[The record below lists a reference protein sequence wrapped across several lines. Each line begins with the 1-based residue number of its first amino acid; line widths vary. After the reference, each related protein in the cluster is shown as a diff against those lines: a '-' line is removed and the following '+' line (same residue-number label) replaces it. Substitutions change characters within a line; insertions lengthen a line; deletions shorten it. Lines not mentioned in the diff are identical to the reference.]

1 MSAYEDEHYAIDPSN
16 PVDAIVE
23 RMADRGMS
31 RADLGELI
39 GAPSG
44 RVSEIL
50 NCRRPLTIDMIRK
63 LAEGLG
69 WQSTTCSRST
79 SWNACTPDMTAT
91 RPTGQL
97 TPVVSLTAR
106 LRQSP
111 ATALASSVADQA
123 VLLGHVATVSMVAI
137 RDCVTNPLPCT

>member
-1 MSAYEDEHYAIDPSN
+1 VSAYEDEHYAIDPPN

-44 RVSEIL
+44 RVLEIL

-69 WQSTTCSRST
+69 WQSTACSRST
-79 SWNACTPDMTAT
+79 SWNARTPDMTAT

-106 LRQSP
+106 LRPSP

-123 VLLGHVATVSMVAI
+123 VLLGHVATVSMAAI